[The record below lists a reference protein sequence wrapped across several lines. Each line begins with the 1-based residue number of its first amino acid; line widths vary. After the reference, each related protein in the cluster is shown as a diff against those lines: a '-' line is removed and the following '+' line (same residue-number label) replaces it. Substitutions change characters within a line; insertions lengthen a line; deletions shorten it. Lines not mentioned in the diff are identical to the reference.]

1 MKETQTLARHST
13 SALTLDVYSHI
24 GLYDERRAIEKLPQL
39 HNIGNKKSERNRAV
53 AQRTGTDDRPL
64 ESTQNRSEKLTPK
77 LTPFLTP
84 TAYPA
89 CNRSA
94 TVGNGQENLKENS
107 ENDNSLNSGE
117 LGIKKDSLASAVM
130 GKNEMGRA
138 GIEPATHGFS
148 VLSSTHKPFDNN
160 ILQCVFCAKMRIAS
174 G

>member
-77 LTPFLTP
+77 LAPFLTP

-107 ENDNSLNSGE
+107 ENDNCLNNKE
-117 LGIKKDSLASAVM
+117 LGIKKDSLSLAVT
-130 GKNEMGRA
+130 GKKEMGRA

-148 VLSSTHKPFDNN
+148 VRCSTN
-160 ILQCVFCAKMRIAS
+160 
-174 G
+174 